1 MEREVLTLED
11 IDRLFME
18 MGEKA
23 IEENAEPPKKMLN
36 LDNMILD
43 EEMELP
49 DAEATENY
57 FPY

>member
-49 DAEATENY
+49 DAEAT
-57 FPY
+57 

>member
-23 IEENAEPPKKMLN
+23 IEEDYHMTEEEREEIDFITMPDEELKL
-36 LDNMILD
+36 LD
-43 EEMELP
+43 EEV
-49 DAEATENY
+49 NY